1 MEPEGSERCLR
12 MYRSLNSWC
21 PSPYLGLGEWSL
33 KDSEQLLEDVL
44 LSQQLLA
51 VTQHRAVDPRRFDL

>member
-1 MEPEGSERCLR
+1 
-12 MYRSLNSWC
+12 MYCSLNSWW
-21 PSPYLGLGEWSL
+21 PAAYLGLGEWSL

-51 VTQHRAVDPRRFDL
+51 VPQHRAVDPRRFNL